1 MATKDLTYVKKE
13 LPGKILNIGI
23 ALLAIGL
30 IVGAFGLLLDPTR
43 AKFSYLLGFFY
54 LLTIGMG
61 ALFLISLEYV
71 VNADWSTPI
80 RRIPEFISASV
91 PLFIVVAIPLF
102 FFIHDLYH
110 WSHTDAVATDAL

>member
-43 AKFSYLLGFFY
+43 AKFSYPLGFFY

-61 ALFLISLEYV
+61 ALFLISLS
-71 VNADWSTPI
+71 NM
-80 RRIPEFISASV
+80 
-91 PLFIVVAIPLF
+91 
-102 FFIHDLYH
+102 
-110 WSHTDAVATDAL
+110 